1 MDSQKFK
8 EIHDFCL
15 NSTNPANIARFSRYF
30 KDGFEGYGIDQK
42 SFEGQRDLWIEN
54 WKHEMNLEKYLDL
67 ADELVLKGKYE
78 ELSFAMAFV
87 QTERKNY
94 TPRVFDR
101 VGKWLDTSISNW
113 ANCDVFCM
121 LVLSSFLIDKV
132 IDFNKLKEWTQSPS
146 QWKRRAVPVTLNEL
160 VKLNLKPED
169 AIFTIEPLMT
179 DNSEYV
185 QKGIGTLLRGLWKK
199 YPHEIENFLLIWKDS
214 CGRLIIQYATEKME
228 KEKRQLFKR
237 SK

>member
-8 EIHDFCL
+8 EIHNFCL
-15 NSTNPANIARFSRYF
+15 NNSNPVNIAKFSRYF
-30 KDGFEGYGIDQK
+30 KDGFDGYGIDQQ
-42 SFEGQRDLWIEN
+42 SFESQRDSWIEA

-78 ELSFAMAFV
+78 ELSFAMAFI
-87 QTERKNY
+87 QSERKNY
-94 TPRVFDR
+94 NPLVFDR

-113 ANCDVFCM
+113 ANCDVLCM
-121 LVLSSFLIDKV
+121 QVLSSFLIDKI
-132 IDFNKLKEWTQSPS
+132 IDFNKLKQWTHSPS

-160 VKLNLKPED
+160 VKLDLKPKD

-179 DNSEYV
+179 DTSEYV

-199 YPHEIENFLLIWKDS
+199 YPLEIESFLLLWKDS
-214 CGRLIIQYATEKME
+214 CGRLIIQYATEKMD
-228 KEKRQLFKR
+228 KEKRIAFQRNK
-237 SK
+237 